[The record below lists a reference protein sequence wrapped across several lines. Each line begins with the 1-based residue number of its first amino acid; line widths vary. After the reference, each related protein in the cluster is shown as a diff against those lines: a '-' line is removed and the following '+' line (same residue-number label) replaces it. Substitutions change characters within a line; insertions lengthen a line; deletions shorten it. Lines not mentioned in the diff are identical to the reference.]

1 MSEMDY
7 MNECTARDV
16 ITMLVEK
23 GNMSIAEAMDK
34 FYNSRTFDNLSNKE
48 TGLYFQSPV
57 YIYDVL
63 SKELETKSDNIE

>member
-1 MSEMDY
+1 
-7 MNECTARDV
+7 
-16 ITMLVEK
+16 
-23 GNMSIAEAMDK
+23 MSIAQAMDA
-34 FYNSRTFDNLSNKE
+34 FYNSKTFDNLINEE